1 MINMSII
8 RKLLG
13 RTNSTSGVSP
23 LRQHAAQLA
32 EHEGLN
38 QRLQNIYGREKIEL
52 QMLYEKWVVKDTW
65 LLKHEAL
72 PLLFGIDPESNTQLL
87 QPELLDNINQ
97 QWRHSK
103 DCVEQG
109 LLKVI
114 NQEQAE
120 ENWRVS
126 PLDIYRWARISR
138 MQLPDVF
145 NRVMEYVSRTIKQP
159 ELQKASQDDSNI
171 DYGYIKFDEN
181 REKVLGIALALL
193 AAYPEKCKN
202 SRGQVKV
209 DKIAGLIYE
218 KGELWLGN
226 ESLDLSTTVIRDLIS
241 KWLNTLP
248 APPDANG

>member
-13 RTNSTSGVSP
+13 RANVSGGVSP
-23 LRQHAAQLA
+23 IEQLEGQAAEQK
-32 EHEGLN
+32 GLN
-38 QRLQNIYGREKIEL
+38 QRLQDIYGQEKIDL
-52 QMLYEKWVVKDTW
+52 QILYEKWVVKDTW

-72 PLLFGIDPESNTQLL
+72 PLLSGIDPERNDAQL
-87 QPELLDNINQ
+87 QPELLNNINQ
-97 QWRHSK
+97 LWIHSK

-114 NQEQAE
+114 NQEQAD

-138 MQLPDVF
+138 MELPDVF
-145 NRVMEYVSRTIKQP
+145 TRVMEFISKTVKQP
-159 ELQKASQDDSNI
+159 DLQPVSKDKSGI
-171 DYGYIKFDEN
+171 DYDPVKFDEN

-193 AAYPEKCKN
+193 AAYPEKCKD
-202 SRGQVKV
+202 SLGQVKADRIV
-209 DKIAGLIYE
+209 NLIIE
-218 KGELWLGN
+218 KSESWLVN
-226 ESLDLSTTVIRDLIS
+226 EPQDFSTTAIRDLIN

-248 APPDANG
+248 SFPDTIG